1 MSDRVAD
8 IGSVSATRARQMALV
23 ASVIAAALASPVHA
37 AEPSPGPT
45 TLGPDLSKYS
55 DSNQY
60 GCSSDP
66 FTGVPTGALSCTWAS
81 VNSNDQDPLVMFG
94 PGQISQ
100 ITVEVGAITG
110 PMKAVVIRGE
120 SSFSLKESESQPSA
134 SCCTDIAESQP
145 FTPTANSTTT
155 VPVNLPVPLEETS
168 NPESQR
174 LTLSYAY
181 LGLSPVEDNV
191 PVPAATGV
199 HETIETP
206 VFGEGPNEEPIET
219 GQEQS
224 EEVSPSTLLEQPALQ
239 MGAAPQTPQTG
250 KGVLVLMD
258 AVYTPTPGAP
268 TIASLL
274 SSHLEVPTL
283 RGPGQTPGSTLGP
296 ATGLPD
302 AAPSF
307 PVEEKGVQ
315 IKRRR
320 AIIELTCTSGSPCS
334 GRVSLQSVPLPSDV
348 VSASTRKAHTKP
360 RKPTIYGTGNFALA
374 ASSSKSVTLELSS
387 AGRRLARRHR
397 TLEVWVQVSVS
408 TPKPAMTHSDALTL
422 RF

>member
-1 MSDRVAD
+1 MRSLPAARVQPT
-8 IGSVSATRARQMALV
+8 VLV
-23 ASVIAAALASPVHA
+23 AALIATALASPARA
-37 AEPSPGPT
+37 AETPSGPT

-60 GCSSDP
+60 GCSSNP
-66 FTGVPTGALSCTWAS
+66 FTGVPTGALDCTWAS
-81 VNSNDQDPLVMFG
+81 VNPSDQDPLIMFG
-94 PGQISQ
+94 AGQISQ
-100 ITVEVGAITG
+100 ITVKVGASTG
-110 PMKAVVIRGE
+110 PMKVVVIHGE
-120 SSFSLKESESQPSA
+120 SSFSLEEPESQPSA

-181 LGLSPVEDNV
+181 LGLSPLEDNV

-219 GQEQS
+219 GQKQS
-224 EEVSPSTLLEQPALQ
+224 EEVSPSALLEQPALQ
-239 MGAAPQTPQTG
+239 IGAAPQTPQTG

-274 SSHLEVPTL
+274 ASHIGAATS
-283 RGPGQTPGSTLGP
+283 RGPSQTPGSSLGP
-296 ATGLPD
+296 APGLPG
-302 AAPSF
+302 ATSTF
-307 PVEEKGVQ
+307 PVEEKGVH
-315 IKRRR
+315 IKRHR
-320 AIIELTCTSGSPCS
+320 AIVELSCASSSPCS
-334 GRVSLQSVPLPSDV
+334 GRVSLQSAPAPGHVD
-348 VSASTRKAHTKP
+348 SASAHKLDSKQ
-360 RKPTIYGTGNFALA
+360 RRLVSYATGDFALTA
-374 ASSSKSVTLELSS
+374 GGSKSIPLELSA

-397 TLEVWVQVSVS
+397 TLDVWVQVSVS
-408 TPKPAMTHSDALTL
+408 TPKPAATHSDVRTL